1 MSASKKVSATNPT
14 TKESRK
20 RKTDGENDHM
30 DLPAAD
36 AVATGGSTS
45 SSSSTAA
52 PKKKK
57 AKVEPKQ
64 RYTWG
69 RVIGEGLVGDWTSS
83 KNKHKVKYDM
93 NELAL
98 SFVGQDKSI
107 LFPKYGF
114 PVDLEYTDDSL
125 SVSLGVEEDKSYLSE
140 FDKDLDKEGFN
151 AAKKAAKKAASK
163 EQTKRSNA
171 LKKDFKPWCFL
182 AYQAE
187 YPKPPPIPELTAEQ
201 LAENPDAK
209 KKKAPKQK
217 EPANL
222 CPCSYEGTKINTR
235 TLFKKVNMLAVRY
248 CLIFYNTKPLYVFN
262 FFFFFFCILLPI
274 YLTERNKLRKSY
286 HLYCYS
292 VNA

>member
-20 RKTDGENDHM
+20 RKTDGEND
-30 DLPAAD
+30 DSDVDD
-36 AVATGGSTS
+36 AVATGGSSS

-57 AKVEPKQ
+57 PKVEPKP

-83 KNKHKVKYDM
+83 KKKHKVKYDM

-98 SFVGQDKSI
+98 SFVGQDKKI

-125 SVSLGVEEDKSYLSE
+125 SISLGVEEDKSYLSE

-235 TLFKKVNMLAVRY
+235 TLFKKVNMLAVGLRV
-248 CLIFYNTKPLYVFN
+248 LFN
-262 FFFFFFCILLPI
+262 FLQ
-274 YLTERNKLRKSY
+274 
-286 HLYCYS
+286 H
-292 VNA
+292 